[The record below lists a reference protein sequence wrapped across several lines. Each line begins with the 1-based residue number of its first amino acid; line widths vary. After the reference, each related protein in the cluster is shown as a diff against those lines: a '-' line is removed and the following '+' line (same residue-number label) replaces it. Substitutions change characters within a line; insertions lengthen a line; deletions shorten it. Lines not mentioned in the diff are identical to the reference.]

1 MVRSQSTLA
10 GRAPVALWICRGIRL
25 QPEQH
30 RQQLPD
36 QLRGHRHDQTFGR
49 AKTYITVNAP
59 NADVQIK
66 GGTDLYGSI
75 IAKTIS
81 DLGGTRYHFD
91 TNSKLG
97 PPSNGTYSEIAFR
110 DVNY

>member
-1 MVRSQSTLA
+1 M
-10 GRAPVALWICRGIRL
+10 
-25 QPEQH
+25 
-30 RQQLPD
+30 
-36 QLRGHRHDQTFGR
+36 
-49 AKTYITVNAP
+49 
-59 NADVQIK
+59 QIK

-81 DLGGTRYHFD
+81 DLGGTHYHFD